1 MDIAGLT
8 RGIELGRGVAITD
21 DDLASLLENSDLLFD
36 RDTSI
41 AGHIRILGFGDQI
54 LVQEQT
60 PEGELF
66 VRELPSDEAARRFV
80 DDRTAAYERM
90 WDG

>member
-1 MDIAGLT
+1 MDIADLT
-8 RGIELGRGVAITD
+8 RGIETGRGVALAT
-21 DDLASLLENSDLLFD
+21 DDLAPLLAHTATLFD
-36 RDTSI
+36 HDTSI
-41 AGHIRILGFGDQI
+41 AGHIRILGFGDRV

-66 VRELPSDEAARRFV
+66 VRELPSEDAARRFLEA
-80 DDRTAAYERM
+80 RLAAYERM

>member
-1 MDIAGLT
+1 MDIADLT
-8 RGIELGRGVAITD
+8 RGIEAGRGVPIAAE
-21 DDLASLLENSDLLFD
+21 DLAPLLAHATTLFD
-36 RDTSI
+36 HDTSI
-41 AGHIRILGFGDQI
+41 AGHIRILGLDGLV

-66 VRELPSDEAARRFV
+66 VRQLPSEEAARRFV
-80 DDRTAAYERM
+80 DARLAAYERM

>member
-1 MDIAGLT
+1 MDIADLT
-8 RGIELGRGVAITD
+8 RGIEAGRGVSLAAE
-21 DDLASLLENSDLLFD
+21 DLAPLLAHTATLFD
-36 RDTSI
+36 HDTSI
-41 AGHIRILGFGDQI
+41 AGHIRILGFDGLV

-66 VRELPSDEAARRFV
+66 VRQLPSEEAARRFV
-80 DDRTAAYERM
+80 DARLAAYERM